1 MRNIKV
7 LSNPDQNFRDEM
19 SRWNCVTEIKDPA
32 EIKGGERF
40 IKYSSMD
47 RQWYV
52 YTKSKVH
59 LATPRYCG
67 RHNNILSAV
76 HAARSSMMIV

>member
-1 MRNIKV
+1 MRVVKV
-7 LSNPDQNFRDEM
+7 MSNSDQDFRDEIAK
-19 SRWNCVTEIKDPA
+19 WNCVEEIKDPA
-32 EIKGGERF
+32 EVKQGERF
-40 IKYSSMD
+40 IKYSSLD
-47 RQWYV
+47 RHWHV

-76 HAARSSMMIV
+76 HAARSAMM